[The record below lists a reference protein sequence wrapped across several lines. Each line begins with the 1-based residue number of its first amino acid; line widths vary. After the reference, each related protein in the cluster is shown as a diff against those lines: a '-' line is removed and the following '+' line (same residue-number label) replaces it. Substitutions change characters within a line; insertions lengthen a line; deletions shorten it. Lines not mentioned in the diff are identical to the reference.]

1 MIHVSGS
8 VERLVANR
16 DSHSAIVVRPG
27 GPDDAEAIWRVHVAS
42 IRQVC
47 TSHYM
52 PEQIEA
58 WAGPKRPGDYVR
70 VMSNGERFWVAVDDG
85 DIVGFAS
92 LHGDTIYGLYV
103 APGMQRQGIGA
114 ALLRAAEAGA
124 ADAGVETLKL
134 GATLNAEAFYRAQGY
149 VSDGRTSRIMKGVEV
164 PSIRMSK
171 LLRPG

>member
-1 MIHVSGS
+1 M
-8 VERLVANR
+8 ANR

-27 GPDDAEAIWRVHVAS
+27 VPDDAEAIWRVHVAS
-42 IRQVC
+42 IRLVC
-47 TSHYM
+47 ASHYT

-70 VMSNGERFWVAVDDG
+70 VMSNGGRFWVAVNDG

-92 LHGDTIYGLYV
+92 LNGDTIYGLYV

-114 ALLRAAEAGA
+114 ALLCAAEAGA
-124 ADAGVETLKL
+124 TDAGVETLKL

-149 VSDGRTSRIMKGVEV
+149 VSDGHASRTMTGVEV
-164 PSIRMSK
+164 PSVRMSK
-171 LLRPG
+171 LLRPS